1 MTKRFFGISLCLPIA
16 LLASTA
22 AHAESFQGFRL
33 DLHGGYDSVSSEY
46 TVDGTT
52 GGIGIG
58 YDIPVGESIVL
69 GVEANLDYS
78 SVKDEG
84 SYLGVAYSQVARRDI
99 ELSARIGAKLGE
111 GTLGYLKAGY
121 SNAGFEGAAA
131 GYGFFEYEKGASDG
145 IRGGIGLEQRISD
158 RWFIKGEYRY
168 TRYGEDDA
176 NRNQAI
182 LGVGYR
188 F

>member
-22 AHAESFQGFRL
+22 AHAESFQGFRV

-46 TVDGTT
+46 TVDGAM

-58 YDIPVGESIVL
+58 YDIPVGESVVFGI
-69 GVEANLDYS
+69 EANFDYS

-84 SYLGVAYSQVARRDI
+84 SYLGTAYSQVARRDI
-99 ELSARIGAKLGE
+99 ELSARIGGKLGE

-131 GYGFFEYEKGASDG
+131 GYIETGTSDG
-145 IRGGIGLEQRISD
+145 IRAGIGIEQRIAG
-158 RWFIKGEYRY
+158 RWFVKTEYRY
-168 TRYGEDDA
+168 TRYGADDA